1 MPISPNR
8 PWRRSRLLLILS
20 PMGALAAALLPALLG
35 SAPVIFWLLIFLF
48 AGFAPLWIIAV
59 LRVRHLRR
67 TSPEQVARFPATRR
81 NLTLA
86 LGLWLLSLAALLFA
100 LQFLAEFSWASPN

>member
-20 PMGALAAALLPALLG
+20 PAGALAAGLLPALLG

-48 AGFAPLWIIAV
+48 AGFAPLWIISV
-59 LRVRHLRR
+59 VRVRHLRR
-67 TSPEQVARFPATRR
+67 TSPEQVARYPATRG
-81 NLTLA
+81 NLVVA

-100 LQFLAEFSWASPN
+100 LQRLAEFSWNAG